1 MSTAVSRRSFLKMV
15 TAAGAAAGTGF
26 FVHPDAE
33 ALAASGAP
41 EEVKYSHCVMCNHVP
56 KCGIKAIIKEGKI
69 FRIEKREGY
78 LNNLLCAKGLSSLQ
92 EIYEPHRLLYPVK
105 RTNPKGEPSKWQ
117 RITWDEA
124 LRTIAEKFNG
134 VKEKYGA
141 DKVLF
146 MAGDPKEPRT
156 ILQRLSFTFGSP
168 NTGTESS
175 VCYTA
180 NEVSSKLLYGKEWY
194 TASSITTPGI
204 APTPDTNCCFI
215 WGNNPAWA
223 MPFSF
228 DRMRNLKKRG
238 VKFVVVDPR
247 VTPTVHSFADI
258 HLQLRPGTDG
268 AMALGLA
275 HMLIRDGNYD
285 REMVEK
291 WVHGWDEYR
300 EYVQRFTPEKT
311 AEITGVPVDRLEKA
325 ASMVPGGPIIMK
337 TAPAFGHHS
346 NGVNNYRAMMMLVPL
361 TGSLD
366 VPGGHAIINEPLPID
381 LWEGTYEF
389 ARSPELLPKI
399 RHLRADQEY
408 FPVWADLDEQ
418 GTVQMNMLP
427 EYVRDGKIRAALTL
441 GVNTMMWPQAHEY
454 KKAFQ
459 DMEFVAAADF
469 HENPWTHDYMDMLLP
484 AAVSF
489 ERSAPLTVYGRNIFL
504 REPIVKP
511 LGEARSDWRICCDI
525 GTALGLGEYFYGG
538 GEEAEEKCMR
548 EVVRTLHAGISYDDL
563 RAASPGPVSIPM
575 KGSPKFKKWELG
587 LLRPDGKP
595 GFTTKT
601 GKIEFVSEFLRERGF
616 DPLPVYKEPVYSPV
630 NTPELR
636 EKYTLLFNS
645 GSREPFYTHSK
656 GRGTPWLRQLQPDP
670 LVRMNPKDAAAR
682 GIKHGD
688 WVLLTSPMGKEIKMK
703 ARLTNIVL
711 PGCVDMIHGWSQA
724 DCNLLVSRDFDPISG
739 FPPYKEG
746 LCEIRKA

>member
-1 MSTAVSRRSFLKMV
+1 MYTVSRRNFLKMV
-15 TAAGAAAGTGF
+15 TATTVATAGAGF
-26 FVHPDAE
+26 YVYPHRE
-33 ALAASGAP
+33 ALAASSAP
-41 EEVKYSHCVMCNHVP
+41 EEVKYTHCVMCNHVP

-92 EIYEPHRLLYPVK
+92 EIYEPHRLLHPMK

-117 RITWDEA
+117 RISWDEA
-124 LRTIAEKFNG
+124 LQTISEKFNG
-134 VKEKYGA
+134 VKDKYGA

-168 NTGTESS
+168 NCGTESS
-175 VCYTA
+175 TCYTA
-180 NEVSSKLLYGKEWY
+180 NEITSKLLYGKEWY

-247 VTPTVHSFADI
+247 VTPTVHSFADV

-275 HMLIRDGNYD
+275 HIIIRDGNYD
-285 REMVEK
+285 KDMIK
-291 WVHGWDEYR
+291 WIHGFEEYK
-300 EYVQRFTPEKT
+300 EYVSQFTPERT
-311 AEITGVPVDRLEKA
+311 SEITGVPVERIEKA
-325 ASMVPGGPIIMK
+325 ASMVPGGPIIIK
-337 TAPAFGHHS
+337 TAPAFGHHT

-366 VPGGHAIINEPLPID
+366 VPGGHVIINEPLPTD
-381 LWEGTYEF
+381 LWDGTYEF
-389 ARSPELLPKI
+389 ARSPELLPNI
-399 RHLRADQEY
+399 RHKRADQKY
-408 FPVWADLDEQ
+408 FPIWADLDEQ
-418 GTVQMNMLP
+418 GTVQINMIP
-427 EYVRDGKIRAALTL
+427 EYVRDGQLRACLML
-441 GVNTMMWPQAHEY
+441 GGNTMMWPQAHEY
-454 KKAFQ
+454 QKAFK
-459 DMEFVAAADF
+459 DMEFVVAADF
-469 HENPWTHDYMDMLLP
+469 HENPWTHDYVDMMLP
-484 AAVSF
+484 AAVSA
-489 ERSAPLTVYGRNIFL
+489 ERSAPLTIYGRNIFL
-504 REPIVKP
+504 REPIVEP

-525 GTALGLGEYFYGG
+525 GNALGLGEYFYGG
-538 GEEAEEKCMR
+538 GEKAEEMCLR
-548 EVVRTLHAGISYDDL
+548 EVVRTLHAGITYDDL
-563 RAASPGPVSIPM
+563 KAASPGSVSIPL
-575 KGSPKFKKWELG
+575 KNGIKNKKWELG
-587 LLRPDGKP
+587 LLRQDGKP
-595 GFTTKT
+595 GFTSPT

-630 NTPELR
+630 STPDEKNKYPLLLNT
-636 EKYTLLFNS
+636 

-670 LVRMNPKDAAAR
+670 VVRIHPQDAKAR
-682 GIKHGD
+682 GLNEGD
-688 WVLLTSPMGKEIKMK
+688 WVLLTSPTGLKIKM
-703 ARLTNIVL
+703 RTRISGIVM
-711 PGCVDMIHGWSQA
+711 PGCVDMIHGWVQA
-724 DCNLLVSRDFDPISG
+724 DCNLLIARNFDPISG

-746 LCEIRKA
+746 LCEIKKA